1 MALRVLMVLRV
12 LILGGTS
19 EASGLARRLE
29 GDARFATTLS
39 FAGRTRS
46 PVLPSIP
53 SRVGGFGGAEG
64 LAAWLRDERVAAL
77 VDATHPFAARISANA
92 VTAAAAAGVDLLG
105 ISRPAWQARPGD
117 DWTEFADL
125 AGARDA
131 LGEMPRR
138 VFLAI
143 GRNELAGFAGTPHD
157 YVVRSVDPP
166 APGAAPGGA
175 VFIAARG
182 PFALDDEIALLRA
195 HRIELLVCKN
205 SGGSAAAAKLA
216 ACRELR
222 IPVLM
227 VARPAIP
234 PRDEVADDAAAF
246 DWLLARHDAALR
258 GV

>member
-1 MALRVLMVLRV
+1 MALRV

-29 GDARFATTLS
+29 GDARFAATLS

-46 PVLPSIP
+46 PVLPAIP

-64 LAAWLRDERVAAL
+64 LAGWLRAEGVAAL

-92 VTAAAAAGVDLLG
+92 VEAAAMAGVDLLG
-105 ISRPAWQARPGD
+105 IARPPWQPGPGD
-117 DWTEFADL
+117 DWTEFASL
-125 AGARDA
+125 AAARAA
-131 LGEMPRR
+131 LGELPRR

-143 GRNELAGFAGTPHD
+143 GRNELAGFAGTPHE

-166 APGAAPGGA
+166 APGEAPDRA
-175 VFIAARG
+175 TFMAARG

-195 HRIELLVCKN
+195 HRIDVLVCKN

-216 ACRELR
+216 ACRALR

-227 VARPAIP
+227 VARPKLA
-234 PRDEVADDAAAF
+234 PRTEVADDAAAF
-246 DWLLARHDAALR
+246 DWLAHHEAARR